1 MYKNLVF
8 YLGLVVIKG
17 PMGICTNGPIKARL
31 MHTTSEKKNLI
42 LGHFG
47 YTRNHSLFP
56 SPNTLRTILLRLAV
70 VWGFRSRLIT
80 LSRIYLSAV

>member
-1 MYKNLVF
+1 MYKNLMF

-31 MHTTSEKKNLI
+31 MHTT

-47 YTRNHSLFP
+47 YTQ
-56 SPNTLRTILLRLAV
+56 
-70 VWGFRSRLIT
+70 IT
-80 LSRIYLSAV
+80 LCFRRLTHLERFSCASPSSGDLDRG